1 MSIAEHLMIITKHK
15 QVLLSW
21 QTHKRSAEQ
30 RSSVGEDIRI
40 ELHHE
45 QEIIR
50 SSALYDPTNGVAPC
64 HPKHAGAS
72 DHAPLD
78 GGVAG
83 SSPAKNRDATPVV
96 VARGEHEVEGRQV
109 RRAPQG
115 CLHRELLRLPDE
127 RRARVEPFFQHV
139 VAHRD
144 APEAAAGV
152 VARRADH
159 GDGGRVGASVVGVQ
173 VVVQVSH
180 LLPAVI
186 AACDGSSGK
195 EEEEEKERR

>member
-1 MSIAEHLMIITKHK
+1 L
-15 QVLLSW
+15 
-21 QTHKRSAEQ
+21 
-30 RSSVGEDIRI
+30 D
-40 ELHHE
+40 
-45 QEIIR
+45 
-50 SSALYDPTNGVAPC
+50 DPANGVAPC

-78 GGVAG
+78 RRVAG
-83 SSPAKNRDATPVV
+83 SSPPKNRDATPVV

-109 RRAPQG
+109 RRAPQR
-115 CLHRELLRLPDE
+115 CLHRELLRLADE
-127 RRARVEPFFQHV
+127 RRARVEPFLQHV

-159 GDGGRVGASVVGVQ
+159 GDGGRVGSAVVRVQ
-173 VVVQVSH
+173 VVMQVSR

-195 EEEEEKERR
+195 EEEEKEWR